1 MLPAVVGKGVAGDQ
15 LGVSRHAGHQLAR
28 AVVIDGERLVS
39 AGGGA
44 VDPGPVQHH
53 LDQGPVLTGGP
64 FERLGLFCPT
74 NAVHSDVA
82 ILAGGEDVFP
92 GPERKEVKTEIAIL
106 DLVSN
111 QPACINI
118 NNSIGRQ
125 MWD

>member
-1 MLPAVVGKGVAGDQ
+1 MPAVVGEGEARDELGVAG
-15 LGVSRHAGHQLAR
+15 HAGHQLPG
-28 AVVIDGERLVS
+28 VVVVDGEGLVG

-64 FERLGLFCPT
+64 FERLGLFGPT

-125 MWD
+125 LWD